1 MSSKQAC
8 CPFEEMTDVEAQRK
22 AQARMN
28 KPRLA
33 FVIRH
38 SDFVIL
44 MILSPI
50 YDPAGFGRKNRRRF
64 WRGEQAQHR
73 LGDRESLVRGRRALD
88 F

>member
-1 MSSKQAC
+1 MSNA
-8 CPFEEMTDVEAQRK
+8 EARRK

-50 YDPAGFGRKNRRRF
+50 YDPASFSRKDRRRF
-64 WRGEQAQHR
+64 GRGEQAKHR
-73 LGDRESLVRGRRALD
+73 VGDRESLVRSWRALD